1 MVSFDNPKSVNL
13 AYPSLSMS
21 TFSGFRLFEKN
32 SFLKFLL
39 SVDDTMLV
47 KALEGQE
54 YIRCVELGAGL
65 FEATYFR
72 NVKEEFSPGAVVEN

>member
-1 MVSFDNPKSVNL
+1 
-13 AYPSLSMS
+13 
-21 TFSGFRLFEKN
+21 
-32 SFLKFLL
+32 
-39 SVDDTMLV
+39 MLV